1 MGSTKP
7 RGLGFLAWP
16 RPKNRVQEQKLKN
29 KDQTGSFIGNTKNTK
44 NTFDEPSNVNE
55 IIDQILLNKKNRK
68 MQHQDLMH
76 NHPSNNNN
84 KL

>member
-16 RPKNRVQEQKLKN
+16 DPRIGSKN
-29 KDQTGSFIGNTKNTK
+29 KNLKTKIKQEVSFETTKNTK

-55 IIDQILLNKKNRK
+55 IIDQILLNKKNIK

-76 NHPSNNNN
+76 NYPSNNNN